1 MTWRALLLAACA
13 VASPAAAGEGGTQ
26 AAFEGVGRVIAIDVK
41 NATVTLDHE
50 AIPGLMPAMR
60 MRFTVE
66 RRADLDGLKKG
77 DAVRFSLGSRG
88 DELVIVTIAPAPKP
102 HQSTF

>member
-1 MTWRALLLAACA
+1 MSWRALLLAACA
-13 VASPAAAGEGGTQ
+13 VASPAGAEEGAQ

-41 NATVTLDHE
+41 NSTVTLDHE
-50 AIPGLMPAMR
+50 EIPGLMPAMR

-88 DELVIVTIAPAPKP
+88 DEFVIVTIAPAPKA
-102 HQSTF
+102 HHSTF